1 MLMRGF
7 VVLLLLL
14 NAAVLAW
21 QWELFAPWGW
31 APQSAREP
39 ERVLNQIRPETIRIE
54 TPAVTAKRLSDEAA
68 QAEKLAADATATSTV
83 TGPAATAAEANSAT
97 ALAPTSASSLK
108 TGMPSAPTNAS
119 ALKPPATVPADNGSK
134 PAKVSP
140 P

>member
-14 NAAVLAW
+14 NAAALAW

-68 QAEKLAADATATSTV
+68 QAEKLAADATATSTA
-83 TGPAATAAEANSAT
+83 TGPATASAEANSAT
-97 ALAPTSASSLK
+97 ALAPTSAASPK
-108 TGMPSAPTNAS
+108 TGTPSAPINAS
-119 ALKPPATVPADNGSK
+119 ALKPPATVPADNASK
-134 PAKVSP
+134 PAKVSSP
-140 P
+140 

>member
-14 NAAVLAW
+14 NAAALAW

-54 TPAVTAKRLSDEAA
+54 TPAVTAKRLADEAA
-68 QAEKLAADATATSTV
+68 QAEKLAADATATTTA
-83 TGPAATAAEANSAT
+83 TGPATTSAEANSAS
-97 ALAPTSASSLK
+97 ALAPTTPSNPK
-108 TGMPSAPTNAS
+108 TGTPSAAINAS
-119 ALKPPATVPADNGSK
+119 ALKPPATVPADNASK
-134 PAKVSP
+134 PAKVTSP
-140 P
+140 

>member
-14 NAAVLAW
+14 NVAALAW

-54 TPAVTAKRLSDEAA
+54 TPTVTAKRLADEAA
-68 QAEKLAADATATSTV
+68 QAEKLAADATATTTA
-83 TGPAATAAEANSAT
+83 TGPAATAAEANSAS
-97 ALAPTSASSLK
+97 ALAPTSASSPK
-108 TGMPSAPTNAS
+108 TGTPSAPINAS
-119 ALKPPATVPADNGSK
+119 ALKPPATVPADNASK
-134 PAKVSP
+134 PAKVTSP
-140 P
+140 

>member
-14 NAAVLAW
+14 NAAALAW

-54 TPAVTAKRLSDEAA
+54 TPAVAAKRWADEAA
-68 QAEKLAADATATSTV
+68 QAEKLASDATATTTA
-83 TGPAATAAEANSAT
+83 TGPATASAEANSAS
-97 ALAPTSASSLK
+97 ALAPTTPSNPK
-108 TGMPSAPTNAS
+108 TGTPSAPINAS
-119 ALKPPATVPADNGSK
+119 ALKPPATVPADNASK
-134 PAKVSP
+134 PAKVTSP
-140 P
+140 

>member
-68 QAEKLAADATATSTV
+68 QAEKLAADATATSTA
-83 TGPAATAAEANSAT
+83 TGPAATAAEA
-97 ALAPTSASSLK
+97 
-108 TGMPSAPTNAS
+108 
-119 ALKPPATVPADNGSK
+119 
-134 PAKVSP
+134 VSYTHLRAHET
-140 P
+140 